1 MREREHLGDL
11 DLDGTTM
18 MMMMMMMMIMIIII
32 KYIFKKWDG

>member
-18 MMMMMMMMIMIIII
+18 MMMMMIMIIII